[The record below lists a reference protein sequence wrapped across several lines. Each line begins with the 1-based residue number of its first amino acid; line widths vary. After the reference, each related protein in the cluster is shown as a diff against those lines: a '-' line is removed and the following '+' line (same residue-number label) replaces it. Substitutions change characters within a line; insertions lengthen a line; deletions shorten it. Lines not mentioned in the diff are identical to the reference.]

1 MQNQQ
6 KFLVALSAVIATIF
20 IGCEQTKPSPSSAP
34 SGTTPQKYK
43 MTTAIPP
50 SITTPDKVETSI
62 GTLNFFDGVPTDET
76 AKKAYDQLDLS
87 RGIEAFLNGI
97 PGASMVALRQ
107 GSRDVGAVDGTVG
120 IFQNLM
126 DSKSLYLTPNSESI
140 YYATWIDLKNGPMI
154 VESPPKVLGVVN
166 DFWFRYVCDMGN
178 AGPDKGQGG
187 KFLILPPDYKGTPP
201 KGYFV
206 FKSPTYG
213 NLVLGRGFMVN
224 GSPKPSADSIEQ
236 HMRVYPLS
244 EAGKPHE
251 AKFVE
256 LSGREMNTVHSN
268 DFHFYEEV
276 NEIVQEEPEDSYG
289 PDMMGIFNSIGMVK
303 SKPFAPDDRMKKI
316 LTDAVAIGNATA
328 RSIDFRNRSAEAPIY
343 PGQHWNTPFIGGSY
357 QWLTKGGARNF
368 DARTMFFYAATV
380 NTPAMAVAMPG
391 IGSQYASS
399 NFDSSGGAFD
409 GSKTYRLHVPA
420 NVPVKDF
427 WSVVLYDTQTR
438 SMLQTDQQFPSLSS
452 QTNPK
457 ANGDGTVDVYFSPA
471 RPANAT
477 NWVQAIPGKSW
488 FTIFRLYGPLQ
499 PWFDKSW
506 KLPDIEKV
514 QQ

>member
-1 MQNQQ
+1 
-6 KFLVALSAVIATIF
+6 
-20 IGCEQTKPSPSSAP
+20 
-34 SGTTPQKYK
+34 

-76 AKKAYDQLDLS
+76 AQKAYDQLDLT
-87 RGIEAFLNGI
+87 RGIETFLNGI

-107 GSRDVGAVDGTVG
+107 GSRDAGTVNGTVG

-126 DSKSLYLTPNSESI
+126 DSKSLFLTANTESI
-140 YYATWIDLKNGPMI
+140 YYATWIDLKNGPI
-154 VESPPKVLGVVN
+154 VVESPPNVLGVLD

-213 NLVLGRGFMVN
+213 NILFGRGFLKN
-224 GSPKPSADSIEQ
+224 GSPAESVAIIKQ
-236 HMRVYPLS
+236 RLRVYPLS
-244 EAGKPHE
+244 DAGKTHE
-251 AKFVE
+251 AKFVD
-256 LSGREMNTVHSN
+256 LSGHEMNTVHSN
-268 DFHFYEEV
+268 DFHFYEEL

-289 PDMMGIFNSIGMVK
+289 PDMMGLFNAIGMVK
-303 SKPFAPDDRMKKI
+303 GKPFSPDERMKKI
-316 LTDAVAIGNATA
+316 LTNAVAIGNATA
-328 RSIDFRNRSAEAPIY
+328 RSIAFHNRSKEAPVY
-343 PGQHWNTPFIGGSY
+343 SDEHWNNAFVGGSY
-357 QWLTKGGARNF
+357 LWLTPGGARNF
-368 DARTMFFYAATV
+368 DARTLFFYAATV

-391 IGSQYASS
+391 VGSQYIFT
-399 NFDSSGGAFD
+399 NDDSKGEAFD
-409 GSKTYRLHVPA
+409 GANTYRLHVPA

-427 WSVVLYDTQTR
+427 WSVVLYDTETR
-438 SMLQTDQQFPSLSS
+438 SMIQTDQQFPSLSS
-452 QTNPK
+452 QTHPQTNP
-457 ANGDGTVDVYFSPA
+457 DGSVDVYFSPTK
-471 RPANAT
+471 PANSN
-477 NWVQAIPGKSW
+477 NWVQTIPGKSW

-506 KLPDIEKV
+506 KLPDIEHV
-514 QQ
+514 S